1 MPNTVKLS
9 KQAPPPPGAPPPP
22 AVTTPRPEPD
32 QRAEVCAEADARRLA
47 GTLGRLRPSEAV
59 WAAPNASPDC
69 RILTR
74 WVARQVLCSAITR
87 SALAADPVYQRILL
101 QLRRTGA
108 AGTCIA
114 DIVHLERRQIH
125 RIHALHEEVLD
136 LLHDMLPE
144 DPRED
149 GASDCSSE
157 PPSLRADSSSDL
169 GGATSPLFSAEPGNG
184 LRPGARHGLRPG
196 AKASWGRHGLRPG
209 AKASW
214 GRPLSPI
221 SAL

>member
-1 MPNTVKLS
+1 M
-9 KQAPPPPGAPPPP
+9 
-22 AVTTPRPEPD
+22 
-32 QRAEVCAEADARRLA
+32 
-47 GTLGRLRPSEAV
+47 
-59 WAAPNASPDC
+59 
-69 RILTR
+69 
-74 WVARQVLCSAITR
+74 ARQVLCSAITR

-169 GGATSPLFSAEPGNG
+169 GGATSPLFSAEPGNERPQARSQARPQARSQG
-184 LRPGARHGLRPG
+184 LLGSARPQARSQGLLG
-196 AKASWGRHGLRPG
+196 S
-209 AKASW
+209 S
-214 GRPLSPI
+214 PLPYFCTLTD
-221 SAL
+221 A